1 MLKAVLGVAAPLLFD
16 GAVQDSIGDPNKS
29 CAGISEAEFVRE
41 VAHIQTEPCVF
52 VLAEGADFARL
63 TGASA
68 GETEPSLNI
77 TYCAGRSITA
87 RVIPGATD
95 RRSYLSHR
103 SAACGATTEA
113 VMASPDGSARRA
125 LRMSFQSDR
134 LLCNGDRPVVFTIAH
149 YCPASGS
156 ARTAVVKLEAEPIA
170 ARRADTR
177 AWSSSPADANG
188 VRRPV
193 RERVVAT
200 RYRCQFHMVVATPAL
215 CRSPKHADPAIQR
228 LEEVVRVLY
237 LDRSGYITR
246 NHSVPEI
253 PQLAT
258 TYGELTTL
266 GAISMFDHVSRLS
279 PSKRITA
286 SSEFFDLGSGTGK
299 VVFAAALLTAACA
312 TGIELVL
319 DRHRLAVEAHR
330 EGRQL
335 GLLNNTSK
343 RIRFVAGDAIDRTAL
358 ANATHVY
365 VANLCF
371 SPDMNT
377 RLALVIGQ
385 LKHIQ
390 VVMTLAEL
398 ALDLEEGG
406 WPTAAGAGLALG
418 QVATAQMTWNDA
430 PAKLYFYCRSGSC

>member
-1 MLKAVLGVAAPLLFD
+1 
-16 GAVQDSIGDPNKS
+16 
-29 CAGISEAEFVRE
+29 
-41 VAHIQTEPCVF
+41 
-52 VLAEGADFARL
+52 
-63 TGASA
+63 
-68 GETEPSLNI
+68 
-77 TYCAGRSITA
+77 
-87 RVIPGATD
+87 
-95 RRSYLSHR
+95 
-103 SAACGATTEA
+103 
-113 VMASPDGSARRA
+113 
-125 LRMSFQSDR
+125 
-134 LLCNGDRPVVFTIAH
+134 
-149 YCPASGS
+149 
-156 ARTAVVKLEAEPIA
+156 
-170 ARRADTR
+170 
-177 AWSSSPADANG
+177 
-188 VRRPV
+188 
-193 RERVVAT
+193 
-200 RYRCQFHMVVATPAL
+200 
-215 CRSPKHADPAIQR
+215 
-228 LEEVVRVLY
+228 
-237 LDRSGYITR
+237 
-246 NHSVPEI
+246 
-253 PQLAT
+253 
-258 TYGELTTL
+258 
-266 GAISMFDHVSRLS
+266 
-279 PSKRITA
+279 
-286 SSEFFDLGSGTGK
+286 

-343 RIRFVAGDAIDRTAL
+343 HIRFVAGDAIDRTAL

-398 ALDLEEGG
+398 ELDLEEGG